1 MEKVENGY
9 VCTIEGNT
17 SSAYGVV
24 ANGGGVSRKRYPLSY
39 GQIGGYGRPDW
50 SLAEGM
56 TEEDENMTLDKFKE
70 LMKEYRAELQD
81 NDCGAWSRDA
91 REWAIASGLI
101 NGTGTTATGE
111 PNYACYLNMCKSDHS
126 EGGITFESAK
136 AKGFVEDPGW
146 ESPAI

>member
-1 MEKVENGY
+1 MFVDWCLIQTFGLETAWKMTGQELRGLGAGCTFSAQYYAKIGRLYTDNPKPGDQIFFSRDNGASMYHTGLVEKVENGY

-70 LMKEYRAELQD
+70 LM
-81 NDCGAWSRDA
+81 
-91 REWAIASGLI
+91 
-101 NGTGTTATGE
+101 
-111 PNYACYLNMCKSDHS
+111 
-126 EGGITFESAK
+126 
-136 AKGFVEDPGW
+136 
-146 ESPAI
+146 